1 MSRHMA
7 FATARTPA
15 RKPTV
20 VALHCS
26 GSSGRQWRHLAQAL
40 GHDFRVVAPE
50 LIGAGTTPHWHDSR
64 PLRLADEA
72 AQVVDVIDALAG
84 PVHVVGHSYGGGVA
98 LRVARE
104 RPARIASLALHEPTA
119 FHVLKAAGPEGWA
132 ALNDI
137 RALAAAGRA
146 DVASGHRGA
155 AAERFID
162 FWNGKGTWD
171 ALKPESQAE
180 LIRYA
185 PKIGHDF
192 SASIDE
198 PTPLAAYR
206 RFRFP
211 VLLLRGARTQEATAL
226 IVRRLFSVLRS
237 CAVEEVAD
245 AGHMGPLSHAER
257 VSQIIADHVA
267 GNEPHVGTATGT
279 DPVALRI
286 AA

>member
-1 MSRHMA
+1 MA
-7 FATARTPA
+7 FATVRTPA

-50 LIGAGTTPHWHDSR
+50 MIGAGTTPHWHGSR

-72 AQVVDVIDALAG
+72 AQVVNVIDALAG

-104 RPARIASLALHEPTA
+104 RPARIASLALYEPTA

-132 ALNDI
+132 SLSNI
-137 RALAAAGRA
+137 RALAAAGRG
-146 DVASGHRGA
+146 DVTGGNQRA
-155 AAERFID
+155 AAERFVD
-162 FWNGKGTWD
+162 FWNGAGTFA
-171 ALKPESQAE
+171 ALKPEQQTE
-180 LIRYA
+180 LVRYA

-211 VLLLRGARTQEATAL
+211 VLLMRGARTQEATAL
-226 IVRRLFSVLRS
+226 IVARLFSTIRTS
-237 CAVEEVAD
+237 AVVEVAG
-245 AGHMGPLSHAER
+245 AGHMGPVTHAEQ
-257 VSQIIADHVA
+257 VCGIVADHIA
-267 GNEPHVGTATGT
+267 ACEPDKRGTARDAEPGVL
-279 DPVALRI
+279 PM